1 VTPGRGGR
9 DRSRTSV
16 SCRTLGVSKR
26 IPDVS
31 RSPTHRIT
39 GDTHSAI
46 EGGQQMGSAARA
58 GSERRV
64 PADDGRETFRDR
76 DGALHRVVRTRYAY
90 QGRHRTMS
98 EAAFD
103 RLIDT
108 PELRGDTM
116 RLALLLIVTAE
127 RSTMIITMT
136 RADMAQRLGVQP
148 TNVSRLMSKLT
159 AVGLVVTEGAVRK
172 INPTWAFGADSR
184 AHGDAVTTHYRNGGV
199 GVTETPPQVKA
210 PKRASTTATRTTAT
224 GTKRRNLRAVP
235 ERATA
240 SHPSADPQVPGQMD
254 VYDAGA

>member
-1 VTPGRGGR
+1 
-9 DRSRTSV
+9 
-16 SCRTLGVSKR
+16 
-26 IPDVS
+26 
-31 RSPTHRIT
+31 
-39 GDTHSAI
+39 
-46 EGGQQMGSAARA
+46 
-58 GSERRV
+58 
-64 PADDGRETFRDR
+64 
-76 DGALHRVVRTRYAY
+76 
-90 QGRHRTMS
+90 MS

-136 RADMAQRLGVQP
+136 RADMARRLGVQP

-199 GVTETPPQVKA
+199 GVNETPPQVKA
-210 PKRASTTATRTTAT
+210 PKRTSTTATRTKVTGGRGAT

-235 ERATA
+235 ERDAA
-240 SHPSADPQVPGQMD
+240 PHPSTDPQVPGQMD